1 MKKRLIDC
9 IATSVLLLV
18 GSIACGQ
25 LIAVDNCI
33 RES

>member
-1 MKKRLIDC
+1 MKKANRLY
-9 IATSVLLLV
+9 IAISLLLLV

-25 LIAVDNCI
+25 LIAI